1 MRTPTRAH
9 KFKVGQTL
17 QFTQRGMGT
26 AGGSLVCKVVQLLPK
41 EDGEPQ
47 YRIKCTSESV
57 ERVVK
62 EFALLR
68 RG

>member
-1 MRTPTRAH
+1 MRRAARTH
-9 KFKVGQTL
+9 KFKIGQTL
-17 QFTQRGMGT
+17 QFTQRRMG
-26 AGGSLVCKVVQLLPK
+26 APDGSLMCKVVQLLPL

-47 YRIKCTSESV
+47 YRIKCTSEST

>member
-1 MRTPTRAH
+1 MRRPTRAH

-17 QFTQRGMGT
+17 QFTQKGLVSG
-26 AGGSLVCKVVQLLPK
+26 AGSMNCKIVQLLPL

-47 YRIKCTSESV
+47 YRIKCTSEAV

-62 EFALLR
+62 EYALLR
-68 RG
+68 RD

>member
-1 MRTPTRAH
+1 MRRPTRAH

-17 QFTQRGMGT
+17 QFTQRRMGSSD
-26 AGGSLVCKVVQLLPK
+26 GSLICKIVQLLPL

-47 YRIKCTSESV
+47 YRIKCTSEAV

-62 EFALLR
+62 EHALLR
-68 RG
+68 RA

>member
-1 MRTPTRAH
+1 
-9 KFKVGQTL
+9 
-17 QFTQRGMGT
+17 MGT
-26 AGGSLVCKVVQLLPK
+26 RDGALVCKVMQLLPL

-47 YRIKCTSESV
+47 YRIKCTSEAT

-68 RG
+68 RD

>member
-1 MRTPTRAH
+1 MRKPTRAH

-17 QFTQRGMGT
+17 HYTQRRMGST
-26 AGGSLVCKVVQLLPK
+26 DGSLICKIVQLLPL

-47 YRIKCTSESV
+47 YRIKCTSEAI

-62 EFALLR
+62 EYALLR